1 MRPRRQSPSPA
12 ANDAARDLFASLA
25 IDYHPSS
32 ANQSPGETGN
42 EAAMVESLLRTV
54 VKIAVASLIVGTIL
68 AHFGITIDMLA
79 KEFGLSGERI
89 FDLMKQG
96 LAWALPNMLLGSL
109 VILPIWVLAYL
120 LRPPG
125 GQSSE

>member
-1 MRPRRQSPSPA
+1 MRPAPQGPPPGNES
-12 ANDAARDLFASLA
+12 DLFGGLA
-25 IDYHPSS
+25 IDYHPVST
-32 ANQSPGETGN
+32 NQSPAQPGN

-79 KEFGLSGERI
+79 KEFGLSGARI
-89 FDLMKQG
+89 LELVQQG
-96 LAWALPNMLLGSL
+96 FAWALPNMLLGSL